1 LIAQTRYNF
10 KAIAPRGRLRHRHSS
25 HIMTNIPQLGQPA
38 PDFSTPDQND
48 NLISLGDFNSQWVIL
63 YFYPKDDTPGCT
75 TEAKD
80 FSELYQEFNTLGA
93 KILGVSP
100 DSGKVHCKFISKHN
114 LSITLLSDPEH
125 ILTEAY
131 GAWRLKKF
139 MGKEYMGV
147 ARSTFLISPDKIIT
161 YVWPNVKAKNHAQQV
176 LTKLRELTAT

>member
-1 LIAQTRYNF
+1 MYNS
-10 KAIAPRGRLRHRHSS
+10 KANSHST
-25 HIMTNIPQLGQPA
+25 IMSNIPQIGQPA
-38 PDFSTPDQND
+38 PDFSTPDQNG
-48 NLISLGDFNSQWVIL
+48 NLTSLSNFSSKWVVL

-80 FSELYQEFNTLGA
+80 FSELYEDFSALEA

-100 DSGKVHCKFISKHN
+100 DSGKSHCKFISKHN

-125 ILTEAY
+125 ILIEAY

-147 ARSTFLISPDKIIT
+147 ARSTFLISPDRIIAYT
-161 YVWPNVKAKNHAQQV
+161 WPNVKTKGHAQAV
-176 LTKLRELTAT
+176 LTKLRELVGT